1 MVQNILNAELTEIKH
16 LLLMNSKN
24 VLTST
29 EVSMMYGISPDYLYH
44 LTSDKLIPYYKPN
57 GKKIYFLKEEI
68 ETWLLRNRQDT
79 VDEMQQQVVVRDL
92 KNNKR
97 WLWRIYIIKRT
108 YRQPMTTCVTPI
120 RWIHLGG
127 YPVISEGIFDV
138 ILIWF

>member
-1 MVQNILNAELTEIKH
+1 MQNILNAELTEIKH

-29 EVSMMYGISPDYLYH
+29 EVCMMYGISPDYLYH

-79 VDEMQQQVVVRDL
+79 VDEMQQQVVIRDL

-97 WLWRIYIIKRT
+97 
-108 YRQPMTTCVTPI
+108 
-120 RWIHLGG
+120 
-127 YPVISEGIFDV
+127 
-138 ILIWF
+138 

>member
-1 MVQNILNAELTEIKH
+1 MVNILNAELKEIKH

-29 EVSMMYGISPDYLYH
+29 EVSMMYGISPGYLYH

-97 WLWRIYIIKRT
+97 
-108 YRQPMTTCVTPI
+108 
-120 RWIHLGG
+120 
-127 YPVISEGIFDV
+127 
-138 ILIWF
+138 

>member
-1 MVQNILNAELTEIKH
+1 MQNILNAELTEIKH

-24 VLTST
+24 VLTLT

-97 WLWRIYIIKRT
+97 
-108 YRQPMTTCVTPI
+108 
-120 RWIHLGG
+120 
-127 YPVISEGIFDV
+127 
-138 ILIWF
+138 

>member
-1 MVQNILNAELTEIKH
+1 MQNILNAELTEIKH

-29 EVSMMYGISPDYLYH
+29 EVSMMYGINPDYLYH

-97 WLWRIYIIKRT
+97 
-108 YRQPMTTCVTPI
+108 
-120 RWIHLGG
+120 
-127 YPVISEGIFDV
+127 
-138 ILIWF
+138 

>member
-1 MVQNILNAELTEIKH
+1 MVNILNAELTEIKH

-97 WLWRIYIIKRT
+97 
-108 YRQPMTTCVTPI
+108 
-120 RWIHLGG
+120 
-127 YPVISEGIFDV
+127 
-138 ILIWF
+138 

>member
-1 MVQNILNAELTEIKH
+1 
-16 LLLMNSKN
+16 
-24 VLTST
+24 
-29 EVSMMYGISPDYLYH
+29 MYGISPDYLYH

-97 WLWRIYIIKRT
+97 
-108 YRQPMTTCVTPI
+108 
-120 RWIHLGG
+120 
-127 YPVISEGIFDV
+127 
-138 ILIWF
+138 

>member
-1 MVQNILNAELTEIKH
+1 MQNILNAELTEIKH

-29 EVSMMYGISPDYLYH
+29 EVSMMYGISPDYRYH

-97 WLWRIYIIKRT
+97 
-108 YRQPMTTCVTPI
+108 
-120 RWIHLGG
+120 
-127 YPVISEGIFDV
+127 
-138 ILIWF
+138 